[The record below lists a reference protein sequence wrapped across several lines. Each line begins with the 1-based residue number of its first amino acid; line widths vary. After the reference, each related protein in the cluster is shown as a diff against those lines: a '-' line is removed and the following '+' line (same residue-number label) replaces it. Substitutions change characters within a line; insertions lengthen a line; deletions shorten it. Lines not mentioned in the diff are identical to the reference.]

1 MFVLPSRLAEVALA
15 AIKAVPAG
23 TGDGEGGEFGDPGLR
38 TLLILGV
45 RAAKMRGGAERLA
58 AVERGV
64 SSPSPTTKLTTP
76 KLSRRTSTYELYSRL
91 TPLLNR
97 FRYSHFFYLLLQ
109 VLVRPADGS
118 MGDPALG
125 VLRFTLEQRAA
136 ATASFEAKLLPE
148 VVALGGEVRAAAE
161 NTEERWRRTWRRFG
175 SRWRFGRRRRRRRQR
190 RAAIPRRRR
199 RRRSNR
205 AKERISFVWVRRKT
219 KKTSS
224 RERREARAKGS

>member
-1 MFVLPSRLAEVALA
+1 LFVLPSRLAEVALA

-148 VVALGGEVRAAAE
+148 VAALAGEVQQAAE
-161 NTEERWRRTWRRFG
+161 NTEVAVAAVAGGALAVDLAALREMVAV
-175 SRWRFGRRRRRRRQR
+175 
-190 RAAIPRRRR
+190 RAA
-199 RRRSNR
+199 
-205 AKERISFVWVRRKT
+205 AAAGGDDTVKT
-219 KKTSS
+219 KKA
-224 RERREARAKGS
+224 E

>member
-148 VVALGGEVRAAAE
+148 VAALAGAVPQAAE
-161 NTEERWRRTWRRFG
+161 NTEVAVAAVAGGALAVDLAALREMVAV
-175 SRWRFGRRRRRRRQR
+175 
-190 RAAIPRRRR
+190 RAA
-199 RRRSNR
+199 
-205 AKERISFVWVRRKT
+205 AAAGGDDTVKT
-219 KKTSS
+219 KKA
-224 RERREARAKGS
+224 E

>member
-148 VVALGGEVRAAAE
+148 VAALAGEVQQAAE
-161 NTEERWRRTWRRFG
+161 NTEVAVAAVAGGALAVDLAALREMVAV
-175 SRWRFGRRRRRRRQR
+175 
-190 RAAIPRRRR
+190 RAA
-199 RRRSNR
+199 
-205 AKERISFVWVRRKT
+205 AAAGGDDTVKT
-219 KKTSS
+219 KKA
-224 RERREARAKGS
+224 EYA

>member
-148 VVALGGEVRAAAE
+148 VAALAGEVQQAAE
-161 NTEERWRRTWRRFG
+161 NTEVAVAAVAGGALAVDLAALREMVAV
-175 SRWRFGRRRRRRRQR
+175 
-190 RAAIPRRRR
+190 RAA
-199 RRRSNR
+199 
-205 AKERISFVWVRRKT
+205 AAAGGDDTVKT
-219 KKTSS
+219 KKA
-224 RERREARAKGS
+224 E